1 MQGPRGDVPAR
12 HWPPVPRTILA
23 SHPPRGYDG
32 GMENASLA
40 AESFQV
46 SRDDLAIASDLLLQ
60 NGFDS
65 SAALLRNFTHFLP
78 AAAPVNL
85 VLHDYRMDRAFDEY
99 DQGSLLHRVPRQE
112 FQLTM
117 SFTILPLLP
126 LPPAG

>member
-1 MQGPRGDVPAR
+1 MPA
-12 HWPPVPRTILA
+12 ILA
-23 SHPPRGYDG
+23 SRPPRGYDG
-32 GMENASLA
+32 GMATETEVRDGGLALA

-46 SRDDLAIASDLLLQ
+46 SRDDLGIASDMLLQ

-65 SAALLRNFTHFLP
+65 AAALLRNFTHFLP

-112 FQLTM
+112 FQLTL

-126 LPPAG
+126 LPPAQSQA